1 MLLSPLQFTVQFYP
15 ELISNYIYCFDSLK
29 LKIMLFNPSLSEFL
43 SKNRNQYRF
52 GAQKIDQKYPVTL
65 VKFSVHFQTRSMRL
79 CAR

>member
-1 MLLSPLQFTVQFYP
+1 MIQGYLSN
-15 ELISNYIYCFDSLK
+15 SGNYIYCFDSLK
-29 LKIMLFNPSLSEFL
+29 FKIMLFNPSLSKFL